1 MHLLVISF
9 PGNSRNVNH
18 HKQGSDETEFEFPP
32 PPSDHDIAQIMSEK
46 GEHSACEAIV
56 SWMAANIFPQ
66 CIALFLNSM
75 IADKIL
81 TEWFS

>member
-1 MHLLVISF
+1 MDLLVIFF

-18 HKQGSDETEFEFPP
+18 HKQGSNETEFEFPP

-56 SWMAANIFPQ
+56 FGMASNIFPQ
-66 CIALFLNSM
+66 CIVSEFNDR
-75 IADKIL
+75 I
-81 TEWFS
+81 